1 MIRRRSPE
9 PASKKGSAVALT
21 VVGLFLILFFPFYAI
36 QWIGYAVVLVIVL
49 SYLYSRVI
57 RAGVTIERATMDL
70 VTYRLQ
76 SATVS
81 IRIANRTVLPIPHLV
96 VSDNPGTLYS
106 GYDNAR
112 LMSLRPGERRS
123 LDYQIRGMNRGS
135 YRIGPISVRY
145 ADPLGFFPVAAT
157 IPAEV
162 RLVVYPSILPVNI
175 PMDTGLPAGTI
186 TAANR
191 IYEDPTRYRSV
202 REYVPGDE
210 MRRINWK
217 VSARTGRLHSNEWL
231 PTINFPVMV
240 LLNLTAADYERKQR
254 YLHMERT
261 IDAAASVVHHLAER
275 GQSVG
280 LGSTGVLEA
289 DGRTV
294 MPWIPIAAGP
304 QRAAG
309 ILETLAQVQQNEQPV
324 SPPEAGAAPDA
335 VSFFLEHG
343 SVPFG
348 TRIFYMGPPL
358 APDRVAALLT
368 GVGDRSL
375 VRLYYTDEGV
385 VDWRSLAVESV
396 KLWRITE
403 FGDEVFVPQT

>member
-1 MIRRRSPE
+1 MTRPRT
-9 PASKKGSAVALT
+9 GSAITLIVI
-21 VVGLFLILFFPFYAI
+21 GLFFLLFFPFYTI

-57 RAGVTIERATMDL
+57 RGGLSVERAPMDL

-106 GYDNAR
+106 GYENMR
-112 LMSLRPGERRS
+112 LLSLRPGERRS
-123 LDYQIRGMNRGS
+123 LDYRIRGMNRGS
-135 YRIGPISVRY
+135 YRIGPISVHY
-145 ADPLGFFPVAAT
+145 SDPLGFFPVSAT
-157 IPAEV
+157 VPAEI
-162 RLVVYPSILPVNI
+162 RLIVYPSILPVHV
-175 PMDTGLPAGTI
+175 PMDAGLPAGTI
-186 TAANR
+186 TAASR

-210 MRRINWK
+210 IRRINWK

-231 PTINFPVMV
+231 PTINFPVMC
-240 LLNLTAADYERKQR
+240 LLNLTAADYERRRR
-254 YLHMERT
+254 YHHVERT
-261 IDAAASVVHHLAER
+261 IDAAASLVHHLAER

-280 LGSTGVLEA
+280 LASTGVLEA
-289 DGRTV
+289 EGRPV

-304 QRAAG
+304 QRAASV
-309 ILETLAQVQQNEQPV
+309 LQTLAQLQPNEQPIATTD
-324 SPPEAGAAPDA
+324 PNDAPDV
-335 VSFFLEHG
+335 VSFFMEHG
-343 SVPFG
+343 SVSFG
-348 TRIFYMGPPL
+348 TRVFYLGPPL
-358 APDRVAALLT
+358 TPDRVAALLT
-368 GVGDRSL
+368 SVGDRSL
-375 VRLYYTDEGV
+375 VRLHYTDQGV
-385 VDWRSLAVESV
+385 IDWRSLAVESV